1 MPNICT
7 HIKLDDAES
16 IQDALTQV
24 IDLLLK
30 DQIEAQKGRII
41 LRAIE
46 LATRNLKNLQAAEA
60 EPVAEQRDRTTQ
72 SQGHAV
78 TTTPGQAKET
88 PSTPSSPSSSAIRQ
102 AIHAADSN
110 AKGKAASE
118 PILRV
123 EVNAKGEAVL
133 IERVETPAEGVQ
145 KKEVV
150 LSALTREPK
159 KLPAPATVNPPARDN
174 KVV

>member
-7 HIKLDDAES
+7 NIKLDDAES
-16 IQDALTQV
+16 IQGALMQV

-46 LATRNLKNLQAAEA
+46 LASRNLKNLPSAQARPAAEQHDRA
-60 EPVAEQRDRTTQ
+60 AQTQGPAVA
-72 SQGHAV
+72 H
-78 TTTPGQAKET
+78 GQTKE
-88 PSTPSSPSSSAIRQ
+88 SPSSPSSSAIRQ

-159 KLPAPATVNPPARDN
+159 KLPAPAPATPPEPDS

>member
-1 MPNICT
+1 LND
-7 HIKLDDAES
+7 HIEP
-16 IQDALTQV
+16 
-24 IDLLLK
+24 
-30 DQIEAQKGRII
+30 QKGRVI

-46 LATRNLKNLQAAEA
+46 LASRNLKNLQAAPAKPAPEQDDPETGSSDDETTESLDEA
-60 EPVAEQRDRTTQ
+60 AERKDGESATNPCGQR
-72 SQGHAV
+72 
-78 TTTPGQAKET
+78 
-88 PSTPSSPSSSAIRQ
+88 SSAIRK
-102 AIHAADSN
+102 AIHAADGN
-110 AKGKAASE
+110 APGTAATE

-150 LSALTREPK
+150 LSALSREPK
-159 KLPAPATVNPPARDN
+159 KLCAPVPLDPPAPDG